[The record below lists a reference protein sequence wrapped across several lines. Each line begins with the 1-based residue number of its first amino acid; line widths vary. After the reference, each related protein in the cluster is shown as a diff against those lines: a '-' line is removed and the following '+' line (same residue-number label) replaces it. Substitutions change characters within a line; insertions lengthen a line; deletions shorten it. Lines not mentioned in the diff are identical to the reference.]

1 MKNARCNNGSKKGR
15 LAPLGQQKIGSFFN
29 EIKLLRNMKMLFI
42 FFAMLTQTT
51 FLTTDADHA
60 FHLSKTDIV
69 FQPKEKTLQ
78 ITMHLFIDDLEIAL
92 EKQGHR
98 ALSIGTEKEKTTANS
113 LIINYLQQGFSLTI
127 NDKKADFSFVG
138 KEATTDRQALWIYLE
153 VKNLKNIK
161 TLTVENKLLTEVH
174 PDQKN
179 MVQIM
184 LPTKKAN
191 AFVLEKNKPMAT
203 AKF

>member
-1 MKNARCNNGSKKGR
+1 
-15 LAPLGQQKIGSFFN
+15 
-29 EIKLLRNMKMLFI
+29 MKMLFI
-42 FFAMLTQTT
+42 FFALLAQTS

-92 EKQGHR
+92 EKQGHKSL
-98 ALSIGTEKEKTTANS
+98 AVGAEKEKKEVNQ
-113 LIINYLQQGFSLTI
+113 LIINYLQQGFSLNV
-127 NDKKADFSFVG
+127 NDKKVNFSFVG
-138 KEATTDRQALWIYLE
+138 KETTADRQALWIYLE
-153 VKNLKNIK
+153 VKDLKNIK
-161 TLTVENKLLTEVH
+161 TLTVENKVLTEVH

-184 LPTKKAN
+184 VPTKKAN
-191 AFVLEKNKPMAT
+191 SFVLEKSKPTGT

>member
-1 MKNARCNNGSKKGR
+1 
-15 LAPLGQQKIGSFFN
+15 
-29 EIKLLRNMKMLFI
+29 
-42 FFAMLTQTT
+42 
-51 FLTTDADHA
+51 
-60 FHLSKTDIV
+60 
-69 FQPKEKTLQ
+69 
-78 ITMHLFIDDLEIAL
+78 LFIDDLEIAL